1 MQRTLPLALAALLGA
16 ALAAPASAQA
26 PQEPGPGPAQPPMAN
41 AGENF
46 IKQLDT
52 DADGKVSQ
60 AEAVARQEARFKTI
74 DANGDGFATADE
86 FRQSFMALMSP
97 EAQQKL
103 KERGLGD
110 PGESFIK
117 ELDKNSDGKVDT
129 GESQQ
134 PTVEGFKR
142 MDGDSDGFA
151 TLAEADTFFRNMWE
165 QVHRMQQQQQ
175 QQQQVQPPAQ

>member
-26 PQEPGPGPAQPPMAN
+26 PQEPGPGQAQAPITKAAETFM
-41 AGENF
+41 
-46 IKQLDT
+46 KQLDT
-52 DADGKVSQ
+52 DTDGKVSQ
-60 AEAVARQEARFKTI
+60 AEAVAPQGARFKTI

-86 FRQSFMALMSP
+86 LHQSFMARIPPNSL
-97 EAQQKL
+97 QKL

-110 PGESFIK
+110 PGESLLR
-117 ELDKNSDGKVDT
+117 ELDKSGDGKVDL

-142 MDGDSDGFA
+142 MDGDGDGFA
-151 TLAEADTFFRNMWE
+151 TPAEADAFFRKVRE
-165 QVHRMQQQQQ
+165 QVHTMQQQQQ
-175 QQQQVQPPAQ
+175 QGQPPTQ